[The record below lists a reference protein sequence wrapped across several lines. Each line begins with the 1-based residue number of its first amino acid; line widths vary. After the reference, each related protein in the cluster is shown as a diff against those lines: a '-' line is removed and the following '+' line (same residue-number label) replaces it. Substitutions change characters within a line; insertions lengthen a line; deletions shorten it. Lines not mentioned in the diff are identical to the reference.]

1 MMIWC
6 GYVQNFLA
14 YFLFVSLS
22 TCEITLSTL
31 LVDTYFLI
39 FSRISSLSTFLF
51 FGAKLLS
58 LYLFRI
64 KKSGKFANNPVFYAF
79 YPLCKM
85 MVNG

>member
-14 YFLFVSLS
+14 NSLPVSLS

-31 LVDTYFLI
+31 LVNTYFLI
-39 FSRISSLSTFLF
+39 SNRISSLSTFLF
-51 FGAKLLS
+51 SGAKLLS

-79 YPLCKM
+79 YPLYKM
-85 MVNG
+85 VVTG